1 VATAAAPA
9 GRTASKRNEHPLLAL
24 TARRLGIGV
33 ITLFVVS
40 VIVFLA
46 TEVLPGNAAFAV
58 LGRSAN
64 PVRLHALERQLHLNQ
79 SLLAQYWTW
88 LSGLL
93 SGKLGTS
100 LANGQPVWG
109 LAEPR
114 LINSAVLVLV
124 TGVIGTVLGV
134 ALGAVAALR
143 KDSWFDHA
151 CSVVAL
157 AVTSLPEFV
166 VAITLIILFSTV
178 VSHLLPAVSLLPPGT
193 YAWSQPE
200 LLILPVATLVIV
212 IVPYIFRMM
221 RAAMIEA
228 LESDYVE
235 MARLKGVPEWRI
247 VLAHALPNAIAPT
260 IQVIG
265 LNFLYLA
272 GGVVVVEYVFNFPG
286 IGQGLVFAVNNRDIP
301 VIQFIVV
308 VLAAFYVCVNIVSD
322 VVALLVTPR
331 TAGDT
336 GTGHPVRTSSLA
348 VRALGGGTHS
358 AGRGGPG
365 DGTSRRAGGGHRS
378 GILAAFAECAADV
391 DVRQAVRPVPAGR

>member
-151 CSVVAL
+151 CSVAAL

-331 TAGDT
+331 
-336 GTGHPVRTSSLA
+336 
-348 VRALGGGTHS
+348 
-358 AGRGGPG
+358 
-365 DGTSRRAGGGHRS
+365 RRIPR
-378 GILAAFAECAADV
+378 
-391 DVRQAVRPVPAGR
+391 

>member
-1 VATAAAPA
+1 MAVAAAPA
-9 GRTASKRNEHPLLAL
+9 ERAISGRKEHPLAALA
-24 TARRLGIGV
+24 ARRLGVGLV
-33 ITLFVVS
+33 TLFVVS

-79 SLLAQYWTW
+79 GLLAQYWTW
-88 LSGLL
+88 LSGLFT
-93 SGKLGTS
+93 GKLGAS

-109 LAEPR
+109 LIEPR
-114 LINSAVLVLV
+114 LINSAVLVFA
-124 TGVIGTVLGV
+124 TGVIGTVVGV
-134 ALGAVAALR
+134 ALGAIAALR
-143 KDSWFDHA
+143 KDSWFDHT
-151 CSVVAL
+151 CSVAAL
-157 AVTSLPEFV
+157 TVTSLPEFV
-166 VAITLIILFSTV
+166 VAITLVILFSTV

-235 MARLKGVPEWRI
+235 MARLKGVPEWQI
-247 VLAHALPNAIAPT
+247 VLVHALPNAIAPT

-286 IGQGLVFAVNNRDIP
+286 IGQELVFAVDNRDIP

-322 VVALLVTPR
+322 VIALLATPR
-331 TAGDT
+331 
-336 GTGHPVRTSSLA
+336 
-348 VRALGGGTHS
+348 
-358 AGRGGPG
+358 
-365 DGTSRRAGGGHRS
+365 RR
-378 GILAAFAECAADV
+378 IP
-391 DVRQAVRPVPAGR
+391 RQ